1 MSNILTDNFIYITR
15 MLFNTG
21 YTFLTS
27 FVYPGFKQYITPL
40 VLLLLS
46 SLIIF
51 TVKWLKKVLSEV

>member
-1 MSNILTDNFIYITR
+1 MSTILTDNFIYVTR

-21 YTFLTS
+21 YTFLTC